1 MFFRQIKKCRQSSC
15 TIYQSIRLSDNIFD
29 SLDWLPDPIPSTMD
43 KDHYV
48 NFQTAYQSGT
58 TEQYRP
64 ILMTTMANSE
74 HIRYLYSKRVLS
86 AEDKIACQIAIDDW
100 DYSFKS
106 PFVLEDNILYNNI
119 FVREKISCE

>member
-1 MFFRQIKKCRQSSC
+1 MF
-15 TIYQSIRLSDNIFD
+15 YIFD
-29 SLDWLPDPIPSTMD
+29 KQNSLIVVD

-74 HIRYLYSKRVLS
+74 HRVLS

>member
-1 MFFRQIKKCRQSSC
+1 
-15 TIYQSIRLSDNIFD
+15 
-29 SLDWLPDPIPSTMD
+29 D